1 MKQPVE
7 KTRKSIWFDEN
18 PEKRIVIKFSDIRRY
33 SIKRRKRLGLGPIQ
47 KK

>member
-18 PEKRIVIKFSDIRRY
+18 PEKRIVIKFSDI
-33 SIKRRKRLGLGPIQ
+33 KRNYIRKRKRFGLGPIP